1 MTEVT
6 TPADV
11 FKLYPKK
18 HKLALGAFGT
28 GSLLV
33 LAAVAAG
40 IGPSGTSNYFFLR
53 DPLLYYGLMAL
64 AMAAFGFLFFFSLKN
79 LRHPK
84 PWAVL
89 SPTDVETS
97 AFSLHFHA
105 SWDAFNGIMRVSGKR
120 SNMLVLRLKDPQRYL
135 DQLPSGRTK
144 TMAKAFTN
152 RFGSPFLLDLNAL
165 NVDQHQVVQYLQSKI
180 KTELAPAEPSGTAES
195 TDAAAPPPSN
205 APSSSA

>member
-1 MTEVT
+1 MTEET

-40 IGPSGTSNYFFLR
+40 IGPSGTSTYFFLR

-64 AMAAFGFLFFFSLKN
+64 AMAAFGYLFLFSLRN
-79 LRHPK
+79 LRKPK
-84 PWAVL
+84 PWAIL
-89 SPTDVETS
+89 SPSEVQTN
-97 AFSLHFHA
+97 AFNLYFEER
-105 SWDAFNGIMRVSGKR
+105 WQAFNGIMRVSGKR
-120 SNMLVLRLKDPQRYL
+120 SNMLVLRLKNPQHYL
-135 DQLPSGRTK
+135 DQLPSGRKK
-144 TMAKAFTN
+144 TMAKALTN

-165 NVDQHQVVQYLQSKI
+165 NVDPQQVVLYLQSKI
-180 KTELAPAEPSGTAES
+180 TTELES
-195 TDAAAPPPSN
+195 TEHTNTAAPSPSA
-205 APSSSA
+205 AP